1 MRKDLHQNTQY
12 RKQRLVIGYTN
23 LWVRAMKG
31 LKRISFLIRQYK
43 TVQIFRTDSFCWAM
57 NKMGTKTMDA
67 KSKLVQESMY
77 NEILQQKCN
86 INI

>member
-1 MRKDLHQNTQY
+1 
-12 RKQRLVIGYTN
+12 
-23 LWVRAMKG
+23 
-31 LKRISFLIRQYK
+31 
-43 TVQIFRTDSFCWAM
+43 M